1 MGNSV
6 NITLQTTWPDL
17 ALEMLFYT
25 FVIICIFHLS
35 WSAPGLVKEEKG
47 RIVNGEA
54 APVGSLPYQASLQLR
69 VGDRLVSSKSMHF
82 CGGAFIA
89 ENWIVTASH
98 CVKGQQA
105 RSLKIVGGTNDITD
119 NRSPT
124 FGVEEVI
131 TNNYN
136 DVTKMND
143 IALLRLDMTTYNL
156 EMRTAEGHPTTPIK
170 LCPESFEP
178 QGRDCTV
185 SGWGHLKSKGS
196 GVPDMLREVQV
207 KVLHDNICQKMLNG
221 YPWDQKTET
230 MLCAGGEDKDAC
242 QGDSGGPL
250 VCEDDAGDRCLAG
263 VVSWGVGCATE
274 GIPGVYTNVRKYD
287 QWIREK
293 INEAS
298 GNDKEPR

>member
-1 MGNSV
+1 MAVNSV

-47 RIVNGEA
+47 RIVNGEE

-230 MLCAGGEDKDAC
+230 MLCAGGEDKVRRKYPIHSFIHFVT
-242 QGDSGGPL
+242 G
-250 VCEDDAGDRCLAG
+250 CL
-263 VVSWGVGCATE
+263 SRRLRRT
-274 GIPGVYTNVRKYD
+274 PGVR
-287 QWIREK
+287 
-293 INEAS
+293 
-298 GNDKEPR
+298 G